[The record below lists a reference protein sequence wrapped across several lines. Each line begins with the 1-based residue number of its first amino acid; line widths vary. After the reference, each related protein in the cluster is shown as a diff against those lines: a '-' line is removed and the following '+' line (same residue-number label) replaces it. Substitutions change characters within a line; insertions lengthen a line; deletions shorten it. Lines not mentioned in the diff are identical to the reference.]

1 MSIKTTLE
9 QIGAAAQKLKNEAT
23 AGGSQMYY
31 IGDVIGDLVEVTEQ
45 IHSQM
50 ENGSVSD
57 DELAAIQG
65 ANSPNATNSFATM
78 NDLSDISGLSIQSA
92 VVVETTSNAKTN
104 GAALIAAY
112 TAAKALTPNG
122 EELSATNRASV
133 IIPPGVYDLGSGA
146 LTLDTQYVDIIGLT
160 TDAEKQFIY
169 SVPTIQDTGT
179 LVQTA
184 NDVRIANIKA
194 KCEISQELLLSI
206 FLPEGEPVFENVVH
220 VPAAYF
226 PSTNLSGTV
235 CDNSIFEGGD
245 ISEVGLPMGF
255 SMRVLI
261 EYSGTFNYCT
271 GGGNAFGGAGGTAS
285 GTFTNC
291 TGGDVAFGG
300 GDRGT
305 ASGTFTN
312 CTGGNN
318 AFGGA
323 GTASGTF
330 TNCTGGAGAFGSA
343 MGTASGTF
351 TNCTGGKNAF
361 GGAAGTASG
370 TFTNCTGGKSAFG
383 GNGGMLSGQLYY
395 CRLTTGSFQTLAEG
409 GKLRACVDGS
419 DTFIDTRDYVAP

>member
-122 EELSATNRASV
+122 EELSATNRACV
-133 IIPPGVYDLGSGA
+133 IIPPGNYDLDHGEDDA
-146 LTLDTQYVDIIGLT
+146 CVPLTLDTEFVDIIGLT
-160 TDAEKQFIY
+160 TDRSLQQIY
-169 SVPTIQDTGT
+169 GT
-179 LVQTA
+179 PEATNSGVIVQTA
-184 NDVRIANIKA
+184 DD
-194 KCEISQELLLSI
+194 
-206 FLPEGEPVFENVVH
+206 VH
-220 VPAAYF
+220 VSNLYVKILTEVESANWNDTDSAAYF
-226 PSTNLSGTV
+226 PSTSLSNTV
-235 CDNSIFEGGD
+235 VDNCQFDGQDGSNDEGPR
-245 ISEVGLPMGF
+245 LF
-255 SMRVLI
+255 SMRLYI
-261 EYSGTFNYCT
+261 EYSGTFTNCT
-271 GGGNAFGGAGGTAS
+271 GGYSAFGGGGGTASGTFTNCTGGDNSFGGAGGTAS

-291 TGGDVAFGG
+291 TGGGYSFGG
-300 GDRGT
+300 GGT
-305 ASGTFTN
+305 ASGTFN
-312 CTGGNN
+312 YCTGGDYS
-318 AFGGA
+318 FGGDE

-330 TNCTGGAGAFGSA
+330 TNCTGGAGAFGRG
-343 MGTASGTF
+343 GTASGTF
-351 TNCTGGKNAF
+351 TNCTGGNSAF
-361 GGAAGTASG
+361 GGAGGT
-370 TFTNCTGGKSAFG
+370 
-383 GNGGMLSGQLYY
+383 LSGQLYY
-395 CRLTTGSFQTLAEG
+395 CRLTTGSFQTLAVG

-419 DTFIDTRDYVAP
+419 DTFIATREYEG